1 MLLGYWKNDLFS
13 LEEDLCLI
21 ILLFVDGKL
30 LEILFN
36 LVYWN
41 FDKGFQEIIDWI
53 EKCLC

>member
-1 MLLGYWKNDLFS
+1 MLMLLGYWKNDLFS

-21 ILLFVDGKL
+21 ILLSVDGKL

-41 FDKGFQEIIDWI
+41 FDKG
-53 EKCLC
+53 L